1 MPEPLVVI
9 VSGPPCTGKTTLGER
24 IARELGFPFLSK
36 DRIKELLF
44 DTLGVGDRAWSRK
57 LGAAT
62 MEILFL
68 LADTELAA
76 GRSFVLEA
84 NFRPALA
91 NGQFRAMKEKYPFRA
106 IQVECHADTDVL
118 LARFK
123 ARTDGGNRHPG
134 HIDHI
139 TYPEVVADLQNGS
152 YGPLEVADQLLML
165 DTTDFATVDT
175 PSLISAIKAIDQQP
189 TRASGT

>member
-1 MPEPLVVI
+1 MSTALVVI

-24 IARELGFPFLSK
+24 IALELGYPFLSK

-62 MEILFL
+62 MEILFM

-91 NGQFRAMKEKYPFRA
+91 NGQFRALKEKYAFRA
-106 IQVECHADTDVL
+106 FQVECYADTDVL

-123 ARTDGGNRHPG
+123 ARTDSGNRHPG
-134 HIDHI
+134 HIDHV
-139 TYPEVVADLQNGS
+139 TYPEVVDDLEQGS
-152 YGPLEVADQLLML
+152 YGPLEVADQVCI
-165 DTTDFATVDT
+165 VDT
-175 PSLISAIKAIDQQP
+175 SDFGLVGYRQIIAAIEALIEM
-189 TRASGT
+189 

>member
-1 MPEPLVVI
+1 MSAPLVVI

-24 IARELGFPFLSK
+24 IARELGYPFLSK
-36 DRIKELLF
+36 DRVKELLF

-62 MEILFL
+62 MEILFM

-91 NGQFRAMKEKYPFRA
+91 NGQFRALKEKYAFRA
-106 IQVECHADTDVL
+106 FQVECHADTDVL

-123 ARTDGGNRHPG
+123 ARTDSGNRHPG
-134 HIDHI
+134 HMDHV
-139 TYPEVVADLQNGS
+139 TYSEVVADLQKSS
-152 YGPLEVADQLLML
+152 YGPLDIADKVCVV
-165 DTTDFATVDT
+165 DTTDFEKVDFRQ
-175 PSLISAIKAIDQQP
+175 LLLELRKAQDEV
-189 TRASGT
+189 